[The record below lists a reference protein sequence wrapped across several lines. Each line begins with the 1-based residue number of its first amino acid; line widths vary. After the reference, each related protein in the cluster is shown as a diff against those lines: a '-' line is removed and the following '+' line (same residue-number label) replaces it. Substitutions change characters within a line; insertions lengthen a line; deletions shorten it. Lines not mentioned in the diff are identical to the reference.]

1 MVVKA
6 SVLDEV
12 VEGQSVAIR
21 RERDLQP
28 GPEVIELG
36 SQKRA
41 KNDVWTRASSDVGGE
56 PKKCAILEP
65 KEEKMSR

>member
-36 SQKRA
+36 WQKRA
-41 KNDVWTRASSDVGGE
+41 KNDV
-56 PKKCAILEP
+56 
-65 KEEKMSR
+65 